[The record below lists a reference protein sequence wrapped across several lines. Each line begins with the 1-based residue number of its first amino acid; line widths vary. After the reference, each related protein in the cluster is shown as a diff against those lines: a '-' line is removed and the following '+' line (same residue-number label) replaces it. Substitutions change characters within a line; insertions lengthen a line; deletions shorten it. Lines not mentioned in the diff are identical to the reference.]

1 MEWTTWLATAAT
13 IVGDITVIFGL
24 LALLVKPIRKRLL
37 VDKDTRNGQLCL
49 LRSEIVRTYYRHLDH
64 KTMRQVEFENVDL
77 CYKAYV
83 ALGGNSFVEHIFKEM
98 QEWTVLP

>member
-64 KTMRQVEFENVDL
+64 KTMRQFEFENVDL

-98 QEWTVLP
+98 QGWTVLP